1 MSLTVSVE
9 DAVLRR
15 IVPDPELSDR
25 IRATTEKMTAET
37 ERYLAEK
44 DIAAE
49 VRCVGSVA
57 KGTFLAEPDIDLFVM
72 FPEDTPRETMEGK
85 GLRIGEDILGGR
97 KMYAEHPYTTGSY
110 DGFEVDLVPCYKV
123 TSPEKMLSAVDRTP
137 FHTDYVL
144 SKTDAAAKD
153 QIRLLKTFMKG
164 IWAYGAE
171 PNNRGF
177 SGYLCELLV
186 IRYGD
191 FRSVLEAG
199 ATWKEGVSISM
210 DKKGPP
216 MVAPLVFYDP
226 VDPRRNVASAVHVDT
241 FALFITACKAYLN
254 EPSENFF
261 FPNDRVP
268 APTSELRR
276 LVKVHG
282 SRLLTVIFKRPDI
295 NEDNLH
301 SQMWKTRYALSKK
314 LDAFSFNVLRAV
326 HDLGRE
332 DLAFIFELERDLLS
346 KTFKHVGPPV
356 WVGSAGSFL
365 EKWRNNE
372 FGEPFIEDGSW
383 KVIAERMYFTAAEM
397 LADEAVFSGIGR
409 EIDPATMRILDHD
422 DTLSMADAGLLTDL
436 LDPKLPWEI

>member
-1 MSLTVSVE
+1 MPVSIE
-9 DAVLRR
+9 DAVLQR
-15 IVPDPELSDR
+15 IVPGPELAEE
-25 IRATTEKMTAET
+25 IRATTERMKAET
-37 ERYLAEK
+37 ERYLEENNISA
-44 DIAAE
+44 D

-57 KGTFLAEPDIDLFVM
+57 KGTFLTDPDIDLFVM
-72 FPEDTPRETMEGK
+72 FPNGTSREEMERR
-85 GLRIGEDILGGR
+85 GLRIGEDILGGKR
-97 KMYAEHPYTTGSY
+97 MYAEHPYITGRY
-110 DGFEVDLVPCYKV
+110 GGFEVDMVPCYKV

-144 SKTDAAAKD
+144 SNTDAAMRD
-153 QIRLLKTFMKG
+153 QIRLLKVFMKG

-186 IRYGD
+186 IRYGS
-191 FRSVLEAG
+191 FRAVLEAG
-199 ATWKEGVSISM
+199 AAWKEGISIAI

-241 FALFITACKAYLN
+241 FALFITACKAYLSN
-254 EPSENFF
+254 PSENFF
-261 FPNDRVP
+261 FPSARVP
-268 APTSELRR
+268 LPAAELRR

-282 SRLLTVIFKRPDI
+282 SRLLTATFKRPDI

-314 LDAFSFNVLRAV
+314 LDAFSFNVLRTV
-326 HDLGRE
+326 HDLGNE
-332 DLAFIFELERDLLS
+332 ELAFIFELERDLLS

-356 WVGSAGSFL
+356 WVGSAESFL
-365 EKWRNNE
+365 EKWRTNE
-372 FGEPFIEDGSW
+372 FGEPFIEDGVW

-397 LADEAVFSGIGR
+397 LAEEAVFSGIGR
-409 EIDPATMRILDHD
+409 EIDPGTMRILDHD
-422 DTLSMADAGLLTDL
+422 DTLSMADAGLLTEL